1 MGPYNIID
9 WLLSCNNN
17 TISLSSLGLN
27 VGTIIYL
34 LFPTQCEDDESDKIP
49 PLLYISLFIFN
60 LVLFATLINEA
71 VIFSISL
78 RGRMNDIE
86 NTRKWFPHVI
96 EIRVFLTIVEFLML
110 IVTTIGVFNPTFGGE
125 AIECEDYRIG
135 PLVFAKVTI
144 CSMWVLWL
152 LLIISLV
159 VALNPLGCLSPP
171 LLENVDMPAE
181 LGGELDNEGFL
192 LPGRVGD
199 GETQ

>member
-1 MGPYNIID
+1 M
-9 WLLSCNNN
+9 
-17 TISLSSLGLN
+17 
-27 VGTIIYL
+27 GTIIYL
-34 LFPTQCEDDESDKIP
+34 LFPTQCEDDESDNIP

-144 CSMWVLWL
+144 CIMWVLWL
-152 LLIISLV
+152 LLVISLV

-171 LLENVDMPAE
+171 LLENVDMPAD

-199 GETQ
+199 GETG